1 MQKIDIGT
9 FCVLLSIQL
18 DGEKNGGQTM
28 ENKKYHYYRFSRLS
42 GNWQWCYSARDF
54 QKLLNQ
60 QVKGLVL
67 EKLFITFDEYMDGS
81 CHDHSHF
88 DLSFEGGYVLLIFN
102 KLAIKF
108 AIHVEGMVE
117 YCFFSPEEINS
128 EKIYDYEPDRYDQV
142 YTNVVE
148 LQHCFDAEYSGKR
161 VTKAEVRHTDMWGF
175 RLEGFDVEKAN
186 KAATANDL
194 PERIC
199 FHLAN
204 DTKVQLICD
213 DLEYC
218 HIVVEKVNPPL

>member
-1 MQKIDIGT
+1 MA
-9 FCVLLSIQL
+9 
-18 DGEKNGGQTM
+18 E
-28 ENKKYHYYRFSRLS
+28 KKYHYYRFPRLS

-67 EKLFITFDEYMDGS
+67 EKLYITFDEYMDGK
-81 CHDHSHF
+81 CHDRTHF

-102 KLAIKF
+102 KIAIKF

-117 YCFFSPEEINS
+117 YRFFSPEEINI
-128 EKIYDYEPDRYDQV
+128 EEIYNYAPDRYDPV
-142 YTNVVE
+142 YTNIVE
-148 LQHCFDAEYSGKR
+148 LQHCFDAEYAGKR
-161 VTKAEVRHTDMWGF
+161 VTKVEVRHTNMWGF
-175 RLEGFDVEKAN
+175 RLEGFDTEKAN

-199 FHLAN
+199 FCLAN

-218 HIVVEKVNPPL
+218 HIFVEKANPQIPK

>member
-1 MQKIDIGT
+1 
-9 FCVLLSIQL
+9 
-18 DGEKNGGQTM
+18 M
-28 ENKKYHYYRFSRLS
+28 ENKKYHYHRFARVSHD
-42 GNWQWCYSARDF
+42 WQWCYSARDF

-81 CHDHSHF
+81 CYDQSHF
-88 DLSFEGGYVLLIFN
+88 DLSFEGGFVLLIFN

-117 YCFFSPEEINS
+117 YCFFSPEEI
-128 EKIYDYEPDRYDQV
+128 KIEEIYEYEPDRYDQA
-142 YTNVVE
+142 YTNVIE
-148 LQHCFDAEYSGKR
+148 LQHCFDAEYAGKR
-161 VTKAEVRHTDMWGF
+161 VTKVEVRHTNMWGF
-175 RLEGFDVEKAN
+175 RLNGFDTEKAN

-199 FHLAN
+199 FYLAN

-218 HIVVEKVNPPL
+218 HIFVEKVNPLTPK